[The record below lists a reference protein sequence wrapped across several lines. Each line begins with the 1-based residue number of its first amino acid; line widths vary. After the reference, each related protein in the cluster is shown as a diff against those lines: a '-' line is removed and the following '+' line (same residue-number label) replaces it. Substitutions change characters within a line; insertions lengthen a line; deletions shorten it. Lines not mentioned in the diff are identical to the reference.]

1 MTPRRTS
8 SDPTHHPEGRA
19 DARRLVSIVPHTHWD
34 REWYRTFQ
42 SFRMRLVDLVDGLL
56 DRLDDDPGYAHFML
70 DGQMAVID
78 DYLAIRPHEADRIR
92 RLAGAGRLS
101 LGPWYILM
109 DEFLVSG
116 ETMVRDM
123 EMGLDRAASFGG
135 AMELGYLPDMFGH
148 IAQMPQILRGFGFE
162 QAVVWRG
169 IPASVDAPAFRW
181 RAPDGSEVLAEYLTD
196 GYSNGALLPADAK
209 ELVARI
215 SDWAEQHEP
224 RSGDPLLWMNG
235 TDHLM
240 PQGAL
245 GRLVAEAN
253 DITDDWE
260 LRVCSLAEHVAARVA
275 AVTAAEGG
283 IEALPLV
290 VGEMRS
296 GARTNVLMGVTSN
309 RMDVRQRAARAEV
322 GLERRAEPLWALFGS
337 ASDWPQSFLDQAWGL
352 VVRNCAHDSICAC
365 SVDPV
370 VDAVLHRYDE
380 AIDVADGLVGR
391 ALKAI
396 GLAAGGTGAVVVNPI
411 ARARVGAV
419 ELLLDDTAAADVPAG
434 VQVLQ
439 EMPGRREVDRG
450 SLANVAEVIAR
461 VLDRDLALTEAELDD
476 SGEAT
481 VLVVRTGTGG
491 AIDRPALRAEVRD
504 VIARHDLHR
513 LFTVVREGAPS
524 CQVLARAAVDGFS
537 WARWTARPDDVAPA
551 RASGSS
557 LSNGLVDV
565 SVADDGTWSIDGVPG
580 YGRLVDGGDLGDT
593 YNWCPPPAGDV
604 LVSAP
609 SAVAIS
615 VVEDGPVRATIRI
628 ETTWDLPAGIVDG
641 ARAGSIPTPVTTVL
655 SLHAGEAV
663 LRVETTIDN
672 RSEDHRLRVHHPLR
686 ARATSSAAGCAY
698 ATVTRGLDAE
708 GGPTE
713 MPLPTFPARDHVTAG
728 GLTVV
733 TEGVVEYELVDLSG
747 SGDDA
752 TSGEIALTLLRC
764 TGLLSQEPMETR
776 PVPAGPIVA
785 TPGAQMIGTTTVRY
799 GLAVDAADPK
809 AVADDVFVPLLVA
822 SPRGPHRADGHTA
835 LSVEGAEV
843 AAVRRRGGKIEVRV
857 WNPTDEDVSVT
868 VDRTGWLTDL
878 RGRPQQRLDGPLPL
892 RPWQIATLALDD

>member
-1 MTPRRTS
+1 MAPRQ
-8 SDPTHHPEGRA
+8 
-19 DARRLVSIVPHTHWD
+19 VNIVPHTHWD

-56 DRLDDDPGYAHFML
+56 DRLDDDAGYAHFML

-92 RLAGAGRLS
+92 RLAGTGRLS

-123 EMGLDRAASFGG
+123 EMGLDRAAAFGG

-148 IAQMPQILRGFGFE
+148 IAQMPQILRGFGFDE
-162 QAVVWRG
+162 AVVWRG
-169 IPASVDAPAFRW
+169 IPSSVDAPAFRW
-181 RAPDGSEVLAEYLTD
+181 QAPDGSEVLAEYLTD
-196 GYSNGALLPADAK
+196 GYSNGAVLPGDAK

-215 SDWAEQHEP
+215 SDWADQHEP

-240 PQGAL
+240 PQAAL

-253 DITDDWE
+253 DLTDEWSF
-260 LRVCSLAEHVAARVA
+260 RVTSLAAHVAERA
-275 AVTAAEGG
+275 ASVSRD
-283 IEALPLV
+283 ALPLV

-337 ASDWPQSFLDQAWGL
+337 REEWPQAFLDEAWGL

-370 VDAVLHRYDE
+370 VDAVIHRYDE

-396 GLAAGGTGAVVVNPI
+396 GAAAGGSGALVVNPI
-411 ARARVGAV
+411 ARARTGVV
-419 ELLLDDTAAADVPAG
+419 ELLLEETAASDLPAG

-439 EMPGRREVDRG
+439 EVPGRRVVDAG

-461 VLDRDLALTEAELDD
+461 VLDRDLTLTSASLDD
-476 SGEAT
+476 SGDET
-481 VLVVRTGTGG
+481 VLVVSTGGVG
-491 AIDRPALRAEVRD
+491 AIDRTALRAEVRSI
-504 VIARHDLHR
+504 VEERGGAR
-513 LFTVVREGAPS
+513 LFKVVRDGAPS
-524 CQVLARAAVDGFS
+524 CQVLARATVDGYS
-537 WARWTARPDDVAPA
+537 WARWSASPSSDVAPA
-551 RASGSS
+551 HASGTS
-557 LSNGLVDV
+557 LSNELV
-565 SVADDGTWSIDGVPG
+565 SVSVDPTDGTWSVDGVAG

-604 LVSAP
+604 LVETPTS
-609 SAVAIS
+609 VDVS
-615 VVEDGPVRATIRI
+615 VVEDGPVRASLRI
-628 ETTWDLPAGIVDG
+628 SSVWDLPAGVVDG
-641 ARAGSIPTPVTTVL
+641 ARSGSIPTPVTTTL
-655 SLHAGEAV
+655 TLHAGEAF

-686 ARATSSAAGCAY
+686 TPATTSAAGCAY
-698 ATVTRGLDAE
+698 ATVERGLEAE

-713 MPLPTFPARDHVTAG
+713 MPLPTYPARDHVTAG
-728 GLTVV
+728 GLAVA
-733 TEGVVEYELVDLSG
+733 TEGVVEYELVSIG
-747 SGDDA
+747 AEGAS
-752 TSGEIALTLLRC
+752 EIALTLLRC

-785 TPGAQMIGTTTVRY
+785 TPGAQMIGRTTIRY
-799 GLAVDAADPK
+799 GLAVDATDAR
-809 AVADDVFVPLLVA
+809 AIADDLFVPLLVA
-822 SPRGPHRADGHTA
+822 SPRGPHRSDGHTA
-835 LSVEGAEV
+835 LAIDGAEV
-843 AAVRRRGGKIEVRV
+843 SSVRRRGGKLEVRL
-857 WNPTDEDVSVT
+857 WNPTSEPTTVT

-878 RGRPQQRLDGPLPL
+878 RGRPQARLDGPLALAPH
-892 RPWQIATLALDD
+892 QIATLALDA

>member
-1 MTPRRTS
+1 
-8 SDPTHHPEGRA
+8 A
-19 DARRLVSIVPHTHWD
+19 D
-34 REWYRTFQ
+34 
-42 SFRMRLVDLVDGLL
+42 
-56 DRLDDDPGYAHFML
+56 
-70 DGQMAVID
+70 
-78 DYLAIRPHEADRIR
+78 
-92 RLAGAGRLS
+92 
-101 LGPWYILM
+101 
-109 DEFLVSG
+109 
-116 ETMVRDM
+116 
-123 EMGLDRAASFGG
+123 
-135 AMELGYLPDMFGH
+135 
-148 IAQMPQILRGFGFE
+148 
-162 QAVVWRG
+162 
-169 IPASVDAPAFRW
+169 
-181 RAPDGSEVLAEYLTD
+181 
-196 GYSNGALLPADAK
+196 
-209 ELVARI
+209 
-215 SDWAEQHEP
+215 
-224 RSGDPLLWMNG
+224 
-235 TDHLM
+235 
-240 PQGAL
+240 
-245 GRLVAEAN
+245 
-253 DITDDWE
+253 
-260 LRVCSLAEHVAARVA
+260 HVAARVS
-275 AVTAAEGG
+275 AVAAAEGG
-283 IEALPLV
+283 LSSLPLV

-337 ASDWPQSFLDQAWGL
+337 AADWPQSFLDEAWGL

-365 SVDPV
+365 SVDLV
-370 VDAVLHRYDE
+370 VDAVIHRYDE
-380 AIDVADGLVGR
+380 AIDVAEGLTGR

-396 GLAAGGTGAVVVNPI
+396 GAAAGGKGAVVVNPI
-411 ARARVGAV
+411 ARARTGAV
-419 ELLLDDTAAADVPAG
+419 ELLLEDTAAADVPAG

-439 EMPGRREVDRG
+439 EVPGRREVDRG
-450 SLANVAEVIAR
+450 SLANVGEVIAR
-461 VLDRDLALTEAELDD
+461 VLDRDLTLTEAELDD

-491 AIDRPALRAEVRD
+491 TIDRPALRAEVRN
-504 VIARHDLHR
+504 VVARHDLHR
-513 LFTVVREGAPS
+513 LFRVVREGAPS

-537 WARWTARPDDVAPA
+537 WARWTALPDDVAPA
-551 RASGSS
+551 RASGTS
-557 LSNGLVDV
+557 LSNGSV
-565 SVADDGTWSIDGVPG
+565 SVEIAPDGTWSIDGVPG

-609 SAVAIS
+609 SSVDVS
-615 VVEDGPVRATIRI
+615 VVEDGPVRASIRI
-628 ETTWDLPAGIVDG
+628 VTIWDLPAGIVDG
-641 ARAGSIPTPVTTVL
+641 ARSGSIPTPVTTVL

-686 ARATSSAAGCAY
+686 APATSSAAGCAY
-698 ATVTRGLDAE
+698 ATVTRGLEAE

-728 GLTVV
+728 GLTVA
-733 TEGVVEYELVDLSG
+733 TEGVVEYELVDVAG
-747 SGDDA
+747 EGA
-752 TSGEIALTLLRC
+752 GEIALTLLRC
-764 TGLLSQEPMETR
+764 TGLLSQEPMATR

-799 GLAVDAADPK
+799 GLAVDAADPR

-857 WNPTDEDVSVT
+857 WNPTDIETTVS

>member
-1 MTPRRTS
+1 M
-8 SDPTHHPEGRA
+8 A
-19 DARRLVSIVPHTHWD
+19 ARRVDIVPHTHWD

-42 SFRMRLVDLVDGLL
+42 AFRMRLVDLVDGLL

-123 EMGLDRAASFGG
+123 EMGLDRAAAFGG

-196 GYSNGALLPADAK
+196 GYSNGALLPGDAK

-215 SDWAEQHEP
+215 SDWADQHEP

-253 DITDDWE
+253 DITDEWE

-275 AVTAAEGG
+275 AVAASEGG
-283 IEALPLV
+283 VEALPLV

-322 GLERRAEPLWALFGS
+322 GLERRAEPLWALFG
-337 ASDWPQSFLDQAWGL
+337 AAADWPQAFLDEAWGL

-370 VDAVLHRYDE
+370 VDAVIHRYDE
-380 AIDVADGLVGR
+380 AIDVAVGLEGR

-396 GLAAGGTGAVVVNPI
+396 GAAAGGKGAVVVNPI
-411 ARARVGAV
+411 ARSRTGVV
-419 ELLLDDTAAADVPAG
+419 DLLLEDTAAADVPAG

-439 EMPGRREVDRG
+439 EVPGRREVDRG

-461 VLDRDLALTEAELDD
+461 VLDRDASLTEAELDD
-476 SGEAT
+476 SGDAT
-481 VLVVRTGTGG
+481 VLVVRSGTGG
-491 AIDRPALRAEVRD
+491 TIDRPALRAEVRD
-504 VIARHDLHR
+504 VVARHDLWR
-513 LFTVVREGAPS
+513 LFTVVRDGAPS

-537 WARWTARPDDVAPA
+537 WARWSALPDDVAPA
-551 RASGSS
+551 RATGTS

-565 SVADDGTWSIDGVPG
+565 EVSAEDGTWSIDGVAG

-604 LVSAP
+604 LVTAP
-609 SAVAIS
+609 STVTVTA
-615 VVEDGPVRATIRI
+615 VEDGPVRASIRI

-641 ARAGSIPTPVTTVL
+641 ARAGSIATSIATVL
-655 SLHAGEAV
+655 SLHAGAAV
-663 LRVETTIDN
+663 VRVETTVAN
-672 RSEDHRLRVHHPLR
+672 GSTDHRLRVHHPLPE
-686 ARATSSAAGCAY
+686 RATASAAGCAY
-698 ATVTRGLDAE
+698 ATVTRGLEAE

-713 MPLPTFPARDHVTAG
+713 MPLPTYPARDHVTAG
-728 GLTVV
+728 GLTVA
-733 TEGVVEYELVDLSG
+733 TEGVVEYELVDITG
-747 SGDDA
+747 SGAGA

-799 GLAVDAADPK
+799 GLAVAAGDPR
-809 AVADDVFVPLLVA
+809 AVADDLFVPLLVA
-822 SPRGPHRADGHTA
+822 SPRGPHRSDGHTA

-843 AAVRRRGGKIEVRV
+843 SSVRRRGGKVEVRV
-857 WNPTDEDVSVT
+857 WNPTEVETVVS

-892 RPWQIATLALDD
+892 APWQIATLALDD

>member
-1 MTPRRTS
+1 M
-8 SDPTHHPEGRA
+8 A
-19 DARRLVSIVPHTHWD
+19 ARVVSIVPHTHWD

-123 EMGLDRAASFGG
+123 EMGLDRAAQLGG

-148 IAQMPQILRGFGFE
+148 IAQMPQLLRGFGFDR
-162 QAVVWRG
+162 AVVWRG
-169 IPASVDAPAFRW
+169 VPSSVDAPAFRW
-181 RAPDGSEVLAEYLTD
+181 RAPDGSEVVAEYLTD
-196 GYSNGALLPADAK
+196 GYSNGAVLPGDAK

-215 SDWAEQHEP
+215 SDWADQHEP

-253 DITDDWE
+253 DITDEWE
-260 LRVCSLAEHVAARVA
+260 LRVCSLADHVAARLAAVA
-275 AVTAAEGG
+275 AQPEGLEG
-283 IEALPLV
+283 LPLV

-322 GLERRAEPLWALFGS
+322 GLERRAEPLWALFGP
-337 ASDWPQSFLDQAWGL
+337 AEGWPQAFLDEAWRL

-396 GLAAGGTGAVVVNPI
+396 GAAAGGTGAIVVNPV
-411 ARARVGAV
+411 ARPRTGVV
-419 ELLLDDTAAADVPAG
+419 ELLLEDTAAADVPTG

-439 EMPGRREVDRG
+439 EVPGRREVDRG

-461 VLDRDLALTEAELDD
+461 VLDRDATLTEAELDD
-476 SGEAT
+476 RGDTT
-481 VLVVRTGTGG
+481 VLVVRAGTGG
-491 AIDRPALRAEVRD
+491 TIDRPALRAEVRD
-504 VIARHDLHR
+504 VVARHDLGR
-513 LFTVVREGAPS
+513 LFRVVREGAPA
-524 CQVLARAAVDGFS
+524 CQVLARASLDGYS
-537 WARWTARPDDVAPA
+537 WARWSALPDAVAPA
-551 RASGSS
+551 RASGTA
-557 LSNGLVDV
+557 LANGLLSVEVDP
-565 SVADDGTWSIDGVPG
+565 ADGTWSIDGVAG

-604 LVSAP
+604 LVTTP
-609 SAVAIS
+609 SAVTVTA
-615 VVEDGPVRATIRI
+615 VEDGPVRASLRI
-628 ETTWDLPAGIVDG
+628 ETVWDLPAGVVDG
-641 ARAGSIPTPVTTVL
+641 ARSGSIPTPITTVL
-655 SLHAGEAV
+655 TLHAGEPV
-663 LRVETTIDN
+663 LRVETTIAN

-686 ARATSSAAGCAY
+686 SRATTSAAGCAW
-698 ATVTRGLDAE
+698 ATVTRGLEAE

-713 MPLPTFPARDHVTAG
+713 MPLPTYPARDHVTAG
-728 GLTVV
+728 GLTVA
-733 TEGVVEYELVDLSG
+733 TEGVVEYELADVTDEG
-747 SGDDA
+747 A
-752 TSGEIALTLLRC
+752 GEIALTLLRC
-764 TGLLSQEPMETR
+764 TGLLSQEPMATR

-799 GLAVDAADPK
+799 GLAVDAADPR
-809 AVADDVFVPLLVA
+809 AVADDLFVPLLVA

-835 LSVEGAEV
+835 LVVEGAEV
-843 AAVRRRGGKIEVRV
+843 SSVRRRGSKVEVRV
-857 WNPTDEDVSVT
+857 WNPTDAPTTVT
-868 VDRTGWLTDL
+868 VDRTGWQTDL
-878 RGRPQQRLDGPLPL
+878 RGRPLQRLDGPLPL
-892 RPWQIATLALDD
+892 APWQLATLALDD